1 MSAPHAPGPSDGVSF
16 AAPHVPPPTGALV
29 GPPERER
36 RRRPLGRIALV
47 LAIVAGVLAP
57 AVGGFVSFRVARG
70 AGGEFLARGGTSVDW
85 RVLSPVRDLVL
96 VAEVS
101 FWAATVLGIAA
112 FVLGIV
118 ATARN
123 RGRAAGITA
132 IVLSV
137 LGPGVFAVCVALALF
152 AGAATLPGGAGV
164 PV

>member
-16 AAPHVPPPTGALV
+16 AAPHVPPPTGTLV
-29 GPPERER
+29 GPPETRR

-57 AVGGFVSFRVARG
+57 AVAGLASFRVARG

-96 VAEVS
+96 VAEAS
-101 FWAATVLGIAA
+101 FWAATVLGVAA
-112 FVLGIV
+112 LVVGIV
-118 ATARN
+118 ATARGLG
-123 RGRAAGITA
+123 RGAGITA

-137 LGPGVFAVCVALALF
+137 LGPLVFSVCVALALF
-152 AGAATLPGGAGV
+152 AGAATVSAGGGS
-164 PV
+164 PI